1 MRKKAAIIASL
12 AAFGVLAVGAG
23 PVPADGMP
31 PGMPDLEQTLKAKPA
46 PARSDTA
53 QMQGMRHREVR
64 MPGEMMQDHRIAT
77 REMGTQDGASRMLH
91 RSRGG
96 C

>member
-1 MRKKAAIIASL
+1 
-12 AAFGVLAVGAG
+12 
-23 PVPADGMP
+23 
-31 PGMPDLEQTLKAKPA
+31 
-46 PARSDTA
+46 
-53 QMQGMRHREVR
+53 MQGMRHREVR

>member
-23 PVPADGMP
+23 PVLADGMP

-46 PARSDTA
+46 PAS
-53 QMQGMRHREVR
+53 
-64 MPGEMMQDHRIAT
+64 P
-77 REMGTQDGASRMLH
+77 
-91 RSRGG
+91 
-96 C
+96 